1 MDKTEKYT
9 TLLAE
14 SLAES
19 ASMKTTPAASDSELG
34 AGGGDDDEYQP
45 DQVNLDSSIIPH
57 NPYQAPL
64 NRTVKR
70 FRVISM

>member
-19 ASMKTTPAASDSELG
+19 ASMKTTPTASDSELG
-34 AGGGDDDEYQP
+34 AGAGDDDEYQP
-45 DQVNLDSSIIPH
+45 DQVSRKSSAFIG
-57 NPYQAPL
+57 
-64 NRTVKR
+64 
-70 FRVISM
+70 